1 MCKGE
6 EWLVMRDPAEIFPKN
21 RKNGVVRAEHVEL
34 IELDGELIEK
44 NSEKSNKK
52 TTS

>member
-21 RKNGVVRAEHVEL
+21 RKNGVASAEHVEL
-34 IELDGELIEK
+34 IELDVELVEK
-44 NSEKSNKK
+44 ISEKPNKQ